1 MADSTVLSI
10 DPNFLLLDT
19 YSVSDENL
27 IANQE
32 VTSTFNPET
41 DYIEYYIYGLNN
53 SLLYPSLEDG
63 TIPYSLYSLLDNDVY
78 IDPSLDLQTIGFDQG
93 GYNTLYNFYSNRLNS
108 SFSTQYFISEISSD
122 RTEIRLDSNDID
134 DAAIISS
141 VNDFIAERQS
151 DEFFP
156 DFLLNFGSNRT
167 VIANNIQLDGNT
179 VLIKLYDPL
188 PPQFGV
194 KSTLWVVEEV
204 ANATAYNVT
213 FEEQILEEEDTSIQ
227 LKGPNLNLDLKD
239 QINNSTG
246 AVSLSELDASPL
258 TGSYQQL
265 QSLFNEEGIQINVD
279 YTEYS
284 NFVNFSSVKSRI
296 ENFEYKLQLIESY
309 QESAISGSNVSGT
322 NAVSGSKVYYE
333 NLINDTIT
341 NFDGYEYFLYF
352 TSGSKSWPKSNTE
365 PPFQNLATTDA
376 SAISW
381 YNEQTTSASLYDEL
395 NQDNL
400 FYDIPEYLRNDFQNQ
415 QYIDFVDMVG
425 QHFDNIWIYLKDIS
439 NKYNADNRIDA
450 GISKDLVAQTLRDF
464 SLKIYQNNFSSNDIY
479 SSFLGLTPSGSL
491 FPFPEMTGSLPTPS
505 GFEYVDT
512 FISSSTDAVPLDDIN
527 KRIYKRLYHNLP
539 YLFKSKGT
547 ISGIKTLLN
556 IYGIPDTILRVS
568 EFGGK
573 DKINTNDYDYWY
585 NKFNYSYETGDDGDI
600 QTSFVLNSN
609 FPTLSSNRPDTVQF
623 RFKAEYP
630 PTEDSQSLWQ
640 LSGAGQ
646 TPVAVLEYDTSKFTT
661 SGSFSGSVL
670 DPEYQ
675 YATLKFTPDGF
686 NNTTSINL
694 PFINDGWWSIQ
705 VSKTGSDFTLTAAN
719 SIYNGS
725 TGTEIGFI
733 ASSSVNGDK
742 TYWETVN
749 LSTFSSN
756 SPYTGYEK
764 FKGNYQEIR
773 YYTTQISESVFKD
786 YVMNPLSFEGN
797 SIASGSLDKAPDEL
811 AFRATLGGELYTGS
825 TSIHPKV
832 TGSWATTSSFASD
845 SNFTITEGSF
855 GSNRE
860 YIFFDQPAVG
870 IKNRINDKIRP
881 VSLSLPTYNT
891 IEGALIPDANTLS
904 NQRSVQQ
911 DKSRD
916 DIYTNNINLL
926 EVTFSPQNEVN
937 DDIIQQLGHF
947 NIGDLIGDPREI
959 SSSAQSYPE
968 LDKLRREYFLKYVHE
983 NYDFNDYV
991 RLIKFFD
998 NSLFKMI
1005 KDFVP
1010 ARTSLASGITIKPH
1024 ILERQKYPLPQAE
1037 WEDLQYSGSVKSFPL
1052 DYVTGSLQV
1061 TSGGDGGSFENFN
1074 HLTNFTQ
1081 SWSGSNITPSGSVPY
1096 IQSDAPEF
1104 INGEFSGS
1112 TILVEDGE
1120 LNPDNP
1126 IKYENP
1132 TNVVYDIIS
1141 KDSTVIP
1148 GYDFTNPPP
1157 GELRWDYYVANT
1169 GKGNGLFCNRI
1180 YIHATDKNSL
1190 DITQAITNLKFG
1202 DTIEFEGRIGIS
1214 SGGLPPSTTYYN
1226 RTIKGIVG
1234 SVAQIHPEV
1243 YSIIFSP
1250 AFDLGITSG
1259 LTVSATLSNRS
1270 IDISPFVL
1278 TPNITYSDYNAIIGN
1293 ATDIRPGTLYQDID
1307 YSSNATTPVNF
1318 DALISGS
1325 ATKANIPDSNYSTKR
1340 ITQPRYDGS
1349 RSTSLGFNSTSSIGS
1364 LGQLPNVEQDRA
1376 YFAYFNYTGGTSP
1389 EWGNEIKDRTGLSL
1403 RYYIDSEGN
1412 VIEPSND
1419 SKDINLSIVRQ
1430 TFTEGETAVLTFDD
1444 ESGTTSNSKNTE
1456 GEQVIFKSGRRIVPI
1471 IYSQISSVSEENPD
1485 GGATGS
1491 LQFIAGNSDIL
1502 GDVPG
1507 IGAYQFRAQPIDI
1520 EYDTTNEGDALSF
1533 QDVINEETDVNFTSP
1548 FTTITFDDI
1557 NSNNDSPAD
1566 LGVEITFRAQINI
1579 LPVFLGSGIATFQWY
1594 KNGSPVAGT
1603 VKTLGENSL
1612 APSGYRYGVIS
1623 FTDQNVQSGDSFEVR
1638 ITNIYKNLTVRASN
1652 TSISTTQ
1659 NPISST
1665 GIVSRYFGKGAAAG
1679 TLTNKI
1685 FLQPTSG
1692 ADIGLNDVY
1701 GFKQVDITS
1710 SGFFPIEDQFIIQPG
1725 DEIRFKGTEAYTY
1738 KIIEMGINA
1747 SNQTNMTLDRNLPIN
1762 WVNSDLDHFVL
1773 RRYVDAPSSIIIE
1786 SDKSIGGTSPG
1797 FFMPLY
1803 TTKGIEDNFDKIIQ
1817 KLKTDQLI

>member
-1 MADSTVLSI
+1 
-10 DPNFLLLDT
+10 
-19 YSVSDENL
+19 
-27 IANQE
+27 
-32 VTSTFNPET
+32 
-41 DYIEYYIYGLNN
+41 
-53 SLLYPSLEDG
+53 
-63 TIPYSLYSLLDNDVY
+63 
-78 IDPSLDLQTIGFDQG
+78 
-93 GYNTLYNFYSNRLNS
+93 
-108 SFSTQYFISEISSD
+108 
-122 RTEIRLDSNDID
+122 
-134 DAAIISS
+134 
-141 VNDFIAERQS
+141 
-151 DEFFP
+151 
-156 DFLLNFGSNRT
+156 
-167 VIANNIQLDGNT
+167 
-179 VLIKLYDPL
+179 
-188 PPQFGV
+188 
-194 KSTLWVVEEV
+194 
-204 ANATAYNVT
+204 
-213 FEEQILEEEDTSIQ
+213 
-227 LKGPNLNLDLKD
+227 
-239 QINNSTG
+239 
-246 AVSLSELDASPL
+246 
-258 TGSYQQL
+258 
-265 QSLFNEEGIQINVD
+265 
-279 YTEYS
+279 
-284 NFVNFSSVKSRI
+284 
-296 ENFEYKLQLIESY
+296 
-309 QESAISGSNVSGT
+309 
-322 NAVSGSKVYYE
+322 
-333 NLINDTIT
+333 
-341 NFDGYEYFLYF
+341 
-352 TSGSKSWPKSNTE
+352 
-365 PPFQNLATTDA
+365 
-376 SAISW
+376 
-381 YNEQTTSASLYDEL
+381 
-395 NQDNL
+395 
-400 FYDIPEYLRNDFQNQ
+400 
-415 QYIDFVDMVG
+415 
-425 QHFDNIWIYLKDIS
+425 
-439 NKYNADNRIDA
+439 
-450 GISKDLVAQTLRDF
+450 
-464 SLKIYQNNFSSNDIY
+464 
-479 SSFLGLTPSGSL
+479 
-491 FPFPEMTGSLPTPS
+491 
-505 GFEYVDT
+505 
-512 FISSSTDAVPLDDIN
+512 
-527 KRIYKRLYHNLP
+527 
-539 YLFKSKGT
+539 
-547 ISGIKTLLN
+547 
-556 IYGIPDTILRVS
+556 
-568 EFGGK
+568 
-573 DKINTNDYDYWY
+573 
-585 NKFNYSYETGDDGDI
+585 
-600 QTSFVLNSN
+600 
-609 FPTLSSNRPDTVQF
+609 
-623 RFKAEYP
+623 
-630 PTEDSQSLWQ
+630 
-640 LSGAGQ
+640 
-646 TPVAVLEYDTSKFTT
+646 
-661 SGSFSGSVL
+661 
-670 DPEYQ
+670 
-675 YATLKFTPDGF
+675 
-686 NNTTSINL
+686 
-694 PFINDGWWSIQ
+694 
-705 VSKTGSDFTLTAAN
+705 
-719 SIYNGS
+719 
-725 TGTEIGFI
+725 
-733 ASSSVNGDK
+733 
-742 TYWETVN
+742 
-749 LSTFSSN
+749 
-756 SPYTGYEK
+756 
-764 FKGNYQEIR
+764 
-773 YYTTQISESVFKD
+773 
-786 YVMNPLSFEGN
+786 MNPLSFEGN

-845 SNFTITEGSF
+845 SNFTITQGSF
-855 GSNRE
+855 GVNRE

-881 VSLSLPTYNT
+881 VDLSLPVYNT
-891 IEGALIPDANTLS
+891 TEGALIPDANTLS

-926 EVTFSPQNEVN
+926 EVTFSPQNELN

-1005 KDFVP
+1005 KDFIP

-1024 ILERQKYPLPQAE
+1024 ILERQKYPLPQAY

-1052 DYVTGSLQV
+1052 DYAEGSLQV
-1061 TSGGDGGSFENFN
+1061 TSGGNGGAFENFN
-1074 HLTNFTQ
+1074 HLSNFTQ

-1120 LNPDNP
+1120 LNSNNP
-1126 IKYENP
+1126 IKYGNP

-1141 KDSTVIP
+1141 KDSNFIP

-1157 GELRWDYYVANT
+1157 GELRWDYYVGNT
-1169 GKGNGLFCNRI
+1169 GKGNGLFCNKI

-1202 DTIEFEGRIGIS
+1202 DTIEFEGRIGIT
-1214 SGGLPPSTTYYN
+1214 SGGIPPSNTFYN

-1250 AFDLGITSG
+1250 ALDLGITNG
-1259 LTVSATLSNRS
+1259 LTVSATLSNRT
-1270 IDISPFVL
+1270 INISPLIL

-1340 ITQPRYDGS
+1340 ITQPRYEGS
-1349 RSTSLGFNSTSSIGS
+1349 RSTSLGFNLTSSIGS

-1376 YFAYFNYTGGTSP
+1376 YFAYFNYTEGTSP

-1471 IYSQISSVSEENPD
+1471 IYSQTSSISEENPD

-1507 IGAYQFRAQPIDI
+1507 IGAYQFRATPIDTT
-1520 EYDTTNEGDALSF
+1520 YDITNLGAALSF
-1533 QDVINEETDVNFTSP
+1533 QDVISKETDVNFASP
-1548 FTTITFDDI
+1548 FTTITFDDV
-1557 NSNNDSPAD
+1557 NVNNDSPAD

-1579 LPVFLGSGIATFQWY
+1579 LPVFFGSGIATFQWY
-1594 KNGSPVAGT
+1594 KNHSPVAGT
-1603 VKTLGENSL
+1603 AVSLGENSI
-1612 APSGYRYGVIS
+1612 APSSFRYGVIS
-1623 FTDQNVQSGDSFEVR
+1623 FTDSNVQSGDIFYVR
-1638 ITNIYKNLTVRASN
+1638 ITKIFNNLTVRASN
-1652 TSISTTQ
+1652 SSISTTQ

-1665 GIVSRYFGKGAAAG
+1665 GIVSRYFGKGASAG

-1692 ADIGLNDVY
+1692 NEIGLNDVY

-1710 SGFFPIEDQFIIQPG
+1710 SGFLPIEDQFTIQPG

-1738 KIIEMGINA
+1738 KIIDIGINA
-1747 SNQTNMTLDRNLPIN
+1747 SNQTNMTLDKNLPIN